1 MPKSKTQISSIYT
14 KLSSIK
20 PVTTTTT
27 STANNSTTSPT
38 HHNKEKE
45 KEPKVANN
53 NKISSIPNY
62 SNKTV
67 KTTQIGNVMPSVK
80 YINGN
85 SNKTSIKKPEL
96 SPSKKV
102 SQLVKPQI
110 VLNNV
115 NKMKRIPS
123 KKSES
128 DGNSHSSLSSSD
140 SSLNANH
147 EIIDLKNEY
156 NSVKMV
162 RNGISDCWSIN
173 WW

>member
-1 MPKSKTQISSIYT
+1 M
-14 KLSSIK
+14 
-20 PVTTTTT
+20 TTTTT
-27 STANNSTTSPT
+27 TAATNISTFPPHKNSNN
-38 HHNKEKE
+38 NKEKE
-45 KEPKVANN
+45 QKVAS
-53 NKISSIPNY
+53 KISSIPNY

-67 KTTQIGNVMPSVK
+67 KTTQIGNVLPSVK
-80 YINGN
+80 YINCN
-85 SNKTSIKKPEL
+85 TNKNSIKKPEL

-115 NKMKRIPS
+115 NKINRIPS

-147 EIIDLKNEY
+147 EIVDLKNEY
-156 NSVKMV
+156 NSVKMI
-162 RNGISDCWSIN
+162 RNGISDC
-173 WW
+173 